1 MLKELEEEGGD
12 SRSDADEE
20 VDDNEEHVSCGGDLE
35 PERRWV
41 HDGSDGPPGRSHS
54 SYCLF
59 SSHNRIQWLQ

>member
-1 MLKELEEEGGD
+1 MFKELEEEGGD
-12 SRSDADEE
+12 GCSDANEE
-20 VDDNEEHVSCGGDLE
+20 VDDDEEHISCGGDLK

-59 SSHNRIQWLQ
+59 SSHNTIQ